1 MRESAV
7 EKKVCA
13 YAKKKGMEV
22 YKFVSPG
29 RSGVPDRM
37 FIYNGCVCFIEFKAP
52 GKKPTSLQKHEIQVM
67 HSQCVRVAVIDNV
80 EAGIDFLAGFANE

>member
-7 EKKVCA
+7 EKKVCDH
-13 YAKKKGMEV
+13 AKKKGMAV

-37 FIYNGCVCFIEFKAP
+37 FIYKGLAWFIEFKAP
-52 GKKPTSLQKHEIQVM
+52 GKKPTALQKHEIQVM
-67 HSQCVRVAVIDNV
+67 RSQGMRVAIVDNEEDGV
-80 EAGIDFLAGFANE
+80 DFINSFADE